1 MGQVWTRDDW
11 NQLIRK
17 LNQVLQ
23 NPPGSTDCNAIAA
36 IDEVDAGHRWTKSD
50 IREVQ
55 DKLKAICKDNTF
67 SAAADTPELWLQKTV
82 DDINTAVSN
91 GWCGCTGGNKGCPPG
106 SYISDFYIG
115 STYVGRISGTYGEV
129 NEQALIWE
137 LTPGNVATYPF
148 YCGD

>member
-23 NPPGSTDCNAIAA
+23 NPPGSTDCGAIAS
-36 IDEVDAGHRWTKSD
+36 INEVDAGHRWTKSD

-67 SAAADTPELWLQKTV
+67 SAADDTRTFGCKRPLTTSIRRLV
-82 DDINTAVSN
+82 TAGAAVRAETKVALLGPTS
-91 GWCGCTGGNKGCPPG
+91 P
-106 SYISDFYIG
+106 IS
-115 STYVGRISGTYGEV
+115 TLVR
-129 NEQALIWE
+129 
-137 LTPGNVATYPF
+137 PM
-148 YCGD
+148 